1 MYQNSQNDFSI
12 DLGAVPAN
20 DLLAAGDYAIQCVGV
35 ELKPTKDGMGQYL
48 VTQFEVLSGE
58 RKGKRLF
65 INFNIKNR
73 NQQAVEIALR
83 SIKQWVQAAGG
94 TGNEQLTMGLL
105 QSLQGKEVFANVGIQ
120 AGKDGYEPSNSI
132 KKFHVPARGAGGAP
146 AMPGFAA
153 VPQPARAP
161 APAQPAKNPWER

>member
-1 MYQNSQNDFSI
+1 MNDFSI
-12 DLGAVPAN
+12 DLGAVSAN

-35 ELKPTKDGMGQYL
+35 ELKNTKDLTGQFL

-83 SIKQWVQAAGG
+83 SIKQWVKAAGG

-105 QSLQGKEVFANVGIQ
+105 HALQGKEVFANIGIQ
-120 AGKDGYEPSNSI
+120 PGKDGYEDSNTI
-132 KKFHVPARGAGGAP
+132 KKFHVPANGAQAGLTAQAAP
-146 AMPGFAA
+146 AGYRPAAAPAA
-153 VPQPARAP
+153 V
-161 APAQPAKNPWER
+161 AKNPWEA